1 MNRLGLI
8 GGGILAIV
16 ALIAILSAVF
26 TVEQRQQALVLQF
39 GEVKDVIQEPGLH
52 FKIPIIQDVITF
64 DNRLLDYDAP
74 AEEVIASDQK
84 RLVVDAFAR
93 YHIDNPLLFYQTVR
107 DEAILRPRLGSI
119 INTNLRRVL
128 GTVPLEALVSEDRGD
143 LMRRIAASVRSEA
156 APFGIRVEDVRIKR
170 ADLPQAN
177 SEAVF
182 RRMQTERQQEAAE
195 LRALGDQ
202 QSRRIRAEA
211 DREKVVIVAEAEKDS
226 QILRGEGE
234 GEMNRIF
241 ADSFGKDPE
250 FFAFYRSM
258 QAYQEALS
266 GDDTTMVLSPDSEF
280 FRYFGEFDSPSPQP

>member
-8 GGGILAIV
+8 GGGIIAIV
-16 ALIAILSAVF
+16 ALIAILSALF
-26 TVEQRQQALVLQF
+26 TVEQREQALVLQF
-39 GEVKDVIQEPGLH
+39 GEPKRVIQEPGL
-52 FKIPIIQDVITF
+52 FAKWPLIQDVVFF
-64 DNRLLDYDAP
+64 DKRLLDYDAP

-93 YHIDNPLLFYQTVR
+93 YRIVNPLLFYQTVR
-107 DEAILRPRLGSI
+107 DESVLRPRLGNI

-128 GTVPLEALVSEDRGD
+128 GTVPLEALVSKDRGD

-156 APFGIRVEDVRIKR
+156 APFGISVEDVRIKR
-170 ADLPQAN
+170 ADLPAAN

-202 QSRRIRAEA
+202 QARRIRAEA
-211 DREKVVIVAEAEKDS
+211 DREKVVIVADAEKDG

-234 GEMNRIF
+234 GEMNQIF
-241 ADSFGKDPE
+241 AESFGRDPE

-280 FRYFGEFDSPSPQP
+280 FRYFGDFKDPATR

>member
-8 GGGILAIV
+8 GGGIVVIV
-16 ALIAILSAVF
+16 ALIAILSALF
-26 TVEQRQQALVLQF
+26 TVEQREQALVLQF
-39 GEVKDVIQEPGLH
+39 GEPKRVIQEPGL
-52 FKIPIIQDVITF
+52 FVKIPVIQDVVTF

-93 YHIDNPLLFYQTVR
+93 YRIDNPLLFYQTVR
-107 DEAILRPRLGSI
+107 DEAVLRPRLGSI

-156 APFGIRVEDVRIKR
+156 SPFGITVMDVRIKR

-177 SEAVF
+177 SDAVF

-211 DREKVVIVAEAEKDS
+211 DREKVVIVAKAEKDS

-241 ADSFGKDPE
+241 AESFGRDPE

-266 GDDTTMVLSPDSEF
+266 GDDTTMVLSPNSEF
-280 FRYFGEFDSPSPQP
+280 FRYFGDFEDREARP

>member
-8 GGGILAIV
+8 GGGIVAIV
-16 ALIAILSAVF
+16 ALIAILSALF
-26 TVEQRQQALVLQF
+26 TVEQREQALVLQF
-39 GEVKDVIQEPGLH
+39 GEPKRVIQEPGL
-52 FKIPIIQDVITF
+52 FAKWPLIQDVVFF
-64 DNRLLDYDAP
+64 DKRLLDYDAP
-74 AEEVIASDQK
+74 AEEIIASDQK

-93 YHIDNPLLFYQTVR
+93 YRIVNPLLFYQTVR
-107 DEAILRPRLGSI
+107 DESVLRPRLGNI

-156 APFGIRVEDVRIKR
+156 APFGINVEDVRIKR

-211 DREKVVIVAEAEKDS
+211 DREKVVIVADAEKDG

-234 GEMNRIF
+234 GEMNQIF
-241 ADSFGKDPE
+241 AKSFGRDPE

-280 FRYFGEFDSPSPQP
+280 FRYFNDFESPDVQP